1 MAIYEQCGNAC
12 RHAYAT
18 HQLENGLAV
27 HQLQHQLGHRH
38 LTTTLRYVHW
48 VASYQTDSVPFR
60 DLIDDLG
67 VGDV

>member
-1 MAIYEQCGNAC
+1 MNAC

-18 HQLENGLAV
+18 HQLENGLPV

-48 VASYQTDSVPFR
+48 VASYKNEGAAFS
-60 DLIDDLG
+60 DLVNDLE
-67 VGDV
+67 VGHG